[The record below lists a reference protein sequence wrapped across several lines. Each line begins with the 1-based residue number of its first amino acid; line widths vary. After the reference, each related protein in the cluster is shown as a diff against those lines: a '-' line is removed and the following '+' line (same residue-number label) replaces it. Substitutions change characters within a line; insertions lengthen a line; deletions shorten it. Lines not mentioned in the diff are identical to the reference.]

1 MEIAEFIVTDEGAVV
16 TKVKNGKEAVD
27 YFEKSSVGTYDAIL
41 MDVMMPIMD
50 GLTASETIRKMGRA
64 DAKTIPIIAMTANA
78 FTDDKMK
85 AKEAGMDAHIAKPL
99 NREVLVETVFKVIT
113 KKNRGNKAENE
124 IHVRSD
130 ENEI

>member
-1 MEIAEFIVTDEGAVV
+1 
-16 TKVKNGKEAVD
+16 
-27 YFEKSSVGTYDAIL
+27 
-41 MDVMMPIMD
+41 
-50 GLTASETIRKMGRA
+50 
-64 DAKTIPIIAMTANA
+64 MTANA

-113 KKNRGNKAENE
+113 KKNRGNKAEIE

-130 ENEI
+130 EDEI

>member
-1 MEIAEFIVTDEGAVV
+1 MLREARSKVWMISAVV
-16 TKVKNGKEAVD
+16 R
-27 YFEKSSVGTYDAIL
+27 SSL
-41 MDVMMPIMD
+41 MMPIMD